1 MADTAQR
8 EDGNPT
14 DVNLTPMID
23 CTFQLIIFFIITAQI
38 SNDQLAPLLVP
49 EPKQSVAVTPGEEGR
64 SDVAIV
70 NIFSRFGRDIE
81 GRKENPGDTMTATGY
96 KIKQDT
102 LKPGEEIEIAH
113 ILAAERERFRH
124 THGDAAFFV
133 EVRADR
139 DLGYDQVLPVM
150 RAAAHTGIDRM
161 YMTAVTDP
169 HFRGTAVD

>member
-1 MADTAQR
+1 MADTAER
-8 EDGNPT
+8 DDGNPT

-49 EPKQSVAVTPGEEGR
+49 EPEQSMAATPGEGGR

-70 NIFSRFGRDIE
+70 NVCNRFGRDVE
-81 GRKENPGDTMTATGY
+81 GRKEDPGDTMRATGY
-96 KIKQDT
+96 KIKQDA
-102 LKPGEEIEIAH
+102 LKPGEEIRMAH
-113 ILAAERERFRH
+113 ILAAERKRFRRA
-124 THGDAAFFV
+124 HGDAAFYV

-139 DLGYDQVLPVM
+139 DLRYDQVLPVM
-150 RAAAHTGIDRM
+150 HAAAHAGIDRM

-169 HFRGTAVD
+169 HFHGTAVD